1 MFDRNPKP
9 FYTLVFTLLV
19 LTLNVKTYAQNTWQQ
34 KIDYQIN
41 VKLDD
46 EKHFLHG
53 DIEIVYH
60 NNSTRTLN
68 EIWMHVFPNAFK
80 SDSSAFAIQKLE
92 DKSTKYKFS
101 KKEDRGYM
109 DSLYFLVD
117 GMKVGVITDP
127 KFPDILKLILP
138 VSLAPGKSAKIT
150 SPFRV
155 KIPYTFSRLGH
166 VKQSY
171 QISQWYP
178 KPAVFDHKG
187 WHPIPYLDQ
196 GEFYADY
203 GSFDVKITL
212 PKNYVVGATGELQT
226 ASENKF
232 LDSIS
237 AVTALIKEY
246 PEQDSFPISS
256 KEFKTLHY
264 TQNNIH
270 DFAWF
275 ADKRFHVLASEVEL
289 PESKRKVKTYVMY
302 SYKYAEYWKDAS
314 KYINDAVYYY
324 SLWNGDYPY
333 NFCTAIDG
341 ALSAGGGMEY
351 PMITV
356 IGEVGSAKTL
366 DRVIAHEVGHNWF
379 YGILGSNEREH
390 PWMDEGVNSY
400 YEVRYMKTKYS
411 DGHMLGASSRNPF
424 TYFFGLDFYPYAY
437 DNYLL
442 YKLTSSCGK
451 AQPIN
456 IHAEQ
461 YTPLNYAAVVYTK
474 TGLALR
480 YLEQY
485 LGTAKFDSVMHT
497 YYSTW
502 KFKHPYPE
510 DMKAVFENETGEN
523 MSWFFDQLINE
534 KNDPEF
540 KLSSVKKIKEE
551 LQVKVSNTSGVP
563 GPVFVSALD
572 KDGKI
577 IETQKTVPFI
587 ESAFLY
593 FDKKDVKKIVVDPL
607 YVIPESNRNNNTIS
621 LTSPLKKVEPLHIQM
636 LGGITRPDRT
646 NLFFMP
652 VAGYNTSDGFMPGLA
667 LYNNVFPFK
676 NVEWSVLP
684 MYGMRSK
691 KLNGT
696 GSINIYSYPRRFS
709 EVNTS
714 INFNSFSSY
723 NEEITMLGIKYY
735 ERFIKYSVGTEF
747 TLKPESSRSRLK
759 NKISYRLIYTNETV
773 EKETKDQFST
783 TTDINNTPNYYLQL
797 KFEKDNSKT
806 INPYRFSFMYEYANN
821 FLTTEDRYFID
832 GEEYNNNNKQH
843 HKLLAVYKQKFNY
856 RDSKKGVSL
865 RFFAGSIF
873 TNTGVTSQNNFF
885 SLSGNLDYTYDKAF
899 FNRKD
904 FNSQQFHETDGGF
917 KSNVFS
923 SPTKNMLGVN
933 VKAPLKS
940 KFPIGVFTDGAFTS
954 SNLKQGTLEVHAD
967 LGIYLPIIADIFEV
981 YFPVF
986 STYDYNTPD
995 KYGDKIRFI
1004 LDFQAIQPL
1013 GLRRKLQL
1021 L

>member
-1 MFDRNPKP
+1 MFDRNPK
-9 FYTLVFTLLV
+9 TLYSLILTLLV

-34 KIDYQIN
+34 EINYQIN

-46 EKHFLHG
+46 EQHFLHG
-53 DIEIVYH
+53 DISIIYH
-60 NNSTRTLN
+60 NNSPRELN
-68 EIWMHVFPNAFK
+68 EIWMHVFPNAYK
-80 SDSSAFAIQKLE
+80 TTKTAFAIQKLE
-92 DKSTKYKFS
+92 DKSTKFQFAK
-101 KKEDRGYM
+101 DDQRGYM
-109 DSLYFLVD
+109 DSLNFLID
-117 GMKVGVITDP
+117 GLRAGVISDE
-127 KFPDILKLILP
+127 KYPDILKLILP
-138 VSLAPGKSAKIT
+138 KGLAPGQSIQIT
-150 SPFRV
+150 TPFRV
-155 KIPYTFSRLGH
+155 KLPYTFSRMGH
-166 VKQSY
+166 VEQSY

-196 GEFYADY
+196 GEFYSDY

-226 ASENKF
+226 NSEVAF

-237 AVTALIKEY
+237 KVTKALKEY
-246 PEQDSFPISS
+246 PEDDDFPESA

-264 TQNNIH
+264 KQNNIH

-275 ADKRFHVLASEVEL
+275 ADKRFHVLSSEVTL
-289 PESKRKVKTYVMY
+289 PESKRVVKTYVMF
-302 SYKYAEYWKDAS
+302 SNKYAEYWKDAS

-356 IGEVGSAKTL
+356 IGEVGSGKTL

-390 PWMDEGVNSY
+390 PWMDEGVNSF
-400 YEVRYMKTKYS
+400 YEQRYMRMKYE
-411 DGHMLGASSRNPF
+411 DGHMMPASIRNPF
-424 TYFFGLDFYPYAY
+424 TYLFGLDYFPSGYEY
-437 DNYLL
+437 YLL

-456 IHAEQ
+456 INAEQ
-461 YTPLNYAAVVYTK
+461 YTSLNYGAVVYTK
-474 TGLALR
+474 TALALR

-485 LGTAKFDSVMHT
+485 LGVEKFDSIMHT
-497 YYSTW
+497 YFSTW

-510 DMKAVFENETGEN
+510 DMKAVFEQETGEN
-523 MSWFFDQLINE
+523 LSWFFDELINV

-540 KLSSVKKIKEE
+540 KLASVKKIKEE

-607 YVIPESNRNNNTIS
+607 YIIPESNRNNNTIS
-621 LTSPLKKVEPLHIQM
+621 LKSPLKKIEPIHLQ
-636 LGGITRPDRT
+636 LLAGVTRPDRT

-684 MYGMRSK
+684 MYGMHSK
-691 KLNGT
+691 KFNGT
-696 GSINIYSYPRRFS
+696 GSINVYSYPKKFS

-723 NEEITMLGIKYY
+723 NEENNILGISYY
-735 ERFIKYSVGTEF
+735 ERFVKYSLGTEF
-747 TLKPESSRSRLK
+747 TLMPESLRSRVRTKL
-759 NKISYRLIYTNETV
+759 SYRLIYTNETL

-783 TTDINNTPNYYLQL
+783 ITDVYNTPNYYLQL
-797 KFEKDNSKT
+797 KFEKDNTRT
-806 INPYRFSFMYEYANN
+806 INPYRISFMYEYANN
-821 FLTTEDRYFID
+821 FLAEADAYYID
-832 GEEYNNNNKQH
+832 GVAMNNNRQH
-843 HKLLAVYKQKFNY
+843 HKLLVVYKQKINY
-856 RDSKKGVSL
+856 RDSKKGLSL

-904 FNSQQFHETDGGF
+904 FNSQQFHETDGAF

-923 SPTKNMLGVN
+923 TPTKNMLGVN

-954 SNLKQGTLEVHAD
+954 SNLKQGTLEVYAD

>member
-302 SYKYAEYWKDAS
+302 SNKYAEYWKDAS

-696 GSINIYSYPRRFS
+696 GSINIYSYPKRFS

-832 GEEYNNNNKQH
+832 GEEYNNNKQH

-917 KSNVFS
+917 KSNVFT